1 MRCSLIHPTKAH
13 GVVEMLTVIFDSSLA
28 FIYRGDCTLIKT
40 IGKIT
45 GLASMALPILS
56 MAQIDN
62 GSFEDGSLSGWTV
75 QAGVVEAIQRSNF
88 DHPVALPDGTYYALL
103 STTPDAHPGLDS
115 GKDRDNFEG
124 NEHDPAILSQTF
136 AVANPPE
143 ELSFSVAMLTSEES
157 IDTSADIFECLL
169 DGAPL
174 IQGASSNAAG
184 GSSFPYAGTFDGTAY
199 TVTSSGAANASV
211 FRHGLSGFQTVKI
224 MINTS
229 GSHTL
234 ECFIGDGSGDGTL
247 DSGLL
252 LDDVRLTAPPAPPAE
267 PQQIPSLST
276 WGLLLLSGLL
286 GIMGLMRRRK
296 V

>member
-1 MRCSLIHPTKAH
+1 LNR
-13 GVVEMLTVIFDSSLA
+13 
-28 FIYRGDCTLIKT
+28 T
-40 IGKIT
+40 IGKLT
-45 GLASMALPILS
+45 GLASLPIMALPMVSI
-56 MAQIDN
+56 AQIDN
-62 GSFEDGSLSGWTV
+62 GSFENGSLSGWTL
-75 QAGVVEAIQRSNF
+75 QAGVVEVIQSSNF
-88 DHPVALPDGTYYALL
+88 DHPVAPPDGAYYALL
-103 STTPDAHPGLDS
+103 STTPSAHPGIDS
-115 GKDRDNFEG
+115 NRDRDNFEN
-124 NEHDPAILSQTF
+124 NERDPAILTQTF
-136 AVANPPE
+136 VVANPPE

-157 IDTSADIFECLL
+157 IDISADIFECLL

-184 GSSFPYAGTFDGTAY
+184 GSSFPFAGVFDGTSY

-211 FRHGLSGFQTVKI
+211 FRHGLSSFQTVKT
-224 MINTS
+224 MINTG

-276 WGLLLLSGLL
+276 WGLLFLSGLL

-296 V
+296 I